1 MRALSLLVGFILL
14 MALALAGV
22 GFFVDGELK
31 APRTH
36 NSDEVIPVTRGMTF
50 DEVLNKLESKGIIS
64 KALYLKLY
72 VRLTGAS
79 PVVRAGDY
87 RFASPISA
95 IDVLKTLDAGGIELN
110 KLTVIEGWTRFE
122 IAEAM
127 ARIKSL
133 KVDKKQ
139 ALALMD
145 KTSLIADLDPV
156 VKNLEGYLYPDT
168 YFIQSDTKAADL
180 IEAMVR
186 RFRTVWEKLPNPL
199 RLTAH
204 KAITMA
210 SIIETEAKVDQERP
224 IVASVINNRIA
235 RKMPLAMDSTIVYA
249 SKQIG
254 KWKGNG
260 IVYQSDLDLKSPY
273 NTRKYAGLP
282 PGPVGSPGLSS
293 INAALNPV
301 SSAYLYYV
309 RDPDFNDGK
318 HNFYNTPQQFEV
330 GVQKLRDWEA
340 RQRKAGQR

>member
-1 MRALSLLVGFILL
+1 MKGLALLIGLVLVV
-14 MALALAGV
+14 ALALAGA
-22 GFFVDGELK
+22 GLYVDGELK
-31 APRTH
+31 TLRTH
-36 NSDEVIPVTRGMTF
+36 SSDEVIAVTRGMTF
-50 DEVLNKLESKGIIS
+50 DEVLNKLENKGIIS

-72 VRLTGAS
+72 VRLTGLN

-87 RFASPISA
+87 RFASPITA
-95 IDVLKTLDAGGIELN
+95 LDVLKTLDAGGIELN

-145 KTSLIADLDPV
+145 KTSLIADIDPV
-156 VKNLEGYLYPDT
+156 VKNLEGYLFPDT
-168 YFIQSDTKAADL
+168 YFIQSDTRAADL

-186 RFRTVWEKLPNPL
+186 RFRAVWEKLPNSGS
-199 RLTAH
+199 LTAH
-204 KAITMA
+204 RAITMA
-210 SIIETEAKVDQERP
+210 SIIETESKLDNERAV
-224 IVASVINNRIA
+224 VASVINNRIA

-249 SKQIG
+249 SKMIG

-273 NTRKYAGLP
+273 NTRKYYGLP
-282 PGPVGSPGLSS
+282 PGPVGSPGLAS
-293 INAALNPV
+293 IKAALNPA
-301 SSAYLYYV
+301 STGYLYYV

-330 GVQKLRDWEA
+330 GVQKLRDWE
-340 RQRKAGQR
+340 RLKKPVH